1 MPVKHIILMTSL
13 LALSACASQSA
24 INETGYIA
32 EKFCQ
37 IDGGYSHGARELYLS
52 PSLQSLMARARLRSG
67 MVFDTPS
74 ISQTAPSRQPPTEE
88 IQTGPVDTAPENTS
102 DDLMPPHFDSSLNAS
117 SPAPAAEKTPATP
130 VPASSPV
137 CAPGRVFT
145 MNGVRYAEIRHGSQ
159 TDDGWTDRL
168 VLKEIDGKW
177 MIDDILFAPDYRRG
191 IRETLIRTP

>member
-67 MVFDTPS
+67 LVFDT
-74 ISQTAPSRQPPTEE
+74 ISPYQAPPADEAKASSS
-88 IQTGPVDTAPENTS
+88 DLKPEQAS

-159 TDDGWTDRL
+159 TGDGWTDRL